1 MNNNSTNNWDLIISP
16 NRGWFNLDLK
26 NIWRYRDLIKLFVRR
41 DIVSEYKQTILG
53 PIYFALT
60 PLVGTFINMFIFG
73 KIANL
78 PTDGIPQFL
87 FYMSGNLFWGYFS
100 TCLNAGN
107 SIFQSNS
114 VLFSQVYFPR
124 LTVPIS
130 KNISALF
137 KLTFQFVLF
146 FLIFIYFIFSGSE
159 MQPTWNIL
167 LVPLLL
173 LQCSLLGLGAGI
185 LMSSFT
191 IKYRDLNFIY
201 KFIISFWM
209 YISPVVYPL
218 SVIPDR
224 WRYLISFNPM
234 VGIVETARLFIFGH
248 GSLEIVYIINGI
260 FTTILLLFLGLIIFN
275 RVEKIFID
283 TI

>member
-1 MNNNSTNNWDLIISP
+1 LNNNSTNNWDLIISP
-16 NRGWFNLDLK
+16 NRRWFNLDLI

-107 SIFQSNS
+107 LIFQSNS

-173 LQCSLLGLGAGI
+173 VQCSLLGLGAGI

-218 SVIPDR
+218 SVIPDK

-234 VGIVETARLFIFGH
+234 VGIIETARLFIFGY
-248 GSLEIVYIINGI
+248 GSLEIVYIMNGI
-260 FTTILLLFLGLIIFN
+260 ITTLLLLFLGLIIFN
-275 RVEKIFID
+275 RVEKIFVD

>member
-1 MNNNSTNNWDLIISP
+1 LNNDSTKNWDLIISP
-16 NRGWFNLDLK
+16 NRGWFNLDLI

-100 TCLNAGN
+100 TCLNAGK

-146 FLIFIYFIFSGSE
+146 FLIFIYFVFSGSE
-159 MQPTWNIL
+159 IQPTWNIL

-173 LQCSLLGLGAGI
+173 VQCSLLGLGAGI

-218 SVIPDR
+218 SVIPDK

-234 VGIVETARLFIFGH
+234 VGIIETARLFIFGY
-248 GSLEIVYIINGI
+248 GSFEIVYIINGI
-260 FTTILLLFLGLIIFN
+260 FTTISLLFLGLIIFN

>member
-16 NRGWFNLDLK
+16 NRRWFNLDLI

-107 SIFQSNS
+107 LIFQSNS

-173 LQCSLLGLGAGI
+173 VQCSLLGLGAGI

-218 SVIPDR
+218 SVIPDK

-234 VGIVETARLFIFGH
+234 VGIIETARLFIFGY
-248 GSLEIVYIINGI
+248 GSLEIVYIMNGI
-260 FTTILLLFLGLIIFN
+260 ITTLLLLFLGLIIFN
-275 RVEKIFID
+275 RVEKIFVD

>member
-1 MNNNSTNNWDLIISP
+1 MNNDSTKNWDLIISP
-16 NRGWFNLDLK
+16 NRGWFNLDLI

-100 TCLNAGN
+100 TCLNAGK

-146 FLIFIYFIFSGSE
+146 FLIFIYFVFSGSE
-159 MQPTWNIL
+159 IQPTWNIL

-173 LQCSLLGLGAGI
+173 VQCSLLGLGAGI

-218 SVIPDR
+218 SVIPDK

-234 VGIVETARLFIFGH
+234 VGIIETARLFIFGY
-248 GSLEIVYIINGI
+248 GSFEIVYIINGI
-260 FTTILLLFLGLIIFN
+260 FTTISLLFLGLIIFN